1 MLTRLVLTAC
11 LACAL
16 GSAPSQVASQSCALN
31 SGDSIADAIR
41 RGCARITLDT
51 GTYTGRFTVDH
62 AVSIS
67 GASATANPS
76 AAVITANGGPVIT
89 VAAEGDLQLS
99 RVTLRGSGGEIV
111 EPGGETAEPGGET
124 AELDGETAELDG
136 ETAELDGE
144 TAELDGETA
153 ELDGETAELDGETA
167 ELDGETAELDGET
180 AEPDGETA
188 EPDGETAEPD
198 GETAEPDGETAEP
211 GDETLTSP
219 DPNPRGGCIYNSGR
233 ASLDYVLVTQ
243 CFAAHTGGA
252 VYNSV
257 AASFSA
263 VSSLFDFNR
272 ADAGSGGA
280 IASGSGATLTLQD
293 TDFSMNVAQGWGGAV
308 SSSGAADSITGGDF
322 SRNRAGGHGAA
333 VAFLSGGGPVIV
345 EGATFDSNRAGH
357 YGGAMACFDRELM
370 VRDGEVTD
378 NRAEGGGG
386 IYAARCDLTLDGF
399 RLLGNTAG
407 ETTNGH
413 GGGLMLQE
421 GSLLVT
427 DGWFE
432 GNAAGHSGGAVFAN
446 VRLASI
452 TFEDTMVRDNHAQ
465 VAGGGIC
472 VADASMVQIHG
483 SKVIFNTALQG
494 GGAYLSNG
502 SSSVKRSAFAGN
514 YAGSE
519 GGALLSSDAS
529 LVVENSTFAS
539 NVADQAGGG
548 VYLRQ
553 SVVASVRNATLYG
566 NEAGE
571 HASGLFID
579 SGAAV
584 GLSNTIVFDSG
595 TMVSDCEV
603 QGTLTVSGHNL
614 DSDGSCSS
622 DLSFDPRLEMLG
634 SGATMASDGASVD
647 DAPVDS
653 APVDSAGADD
663 AVVHEVAV
671 NGVAVNETAVNE
683 TSGIDPVTDQLA
695 FQEFMFGDPGSG
707 DAVAD
712 ESPGMRIV
720 ALALRPSTGSPVI
733 DAGDDEVCTDYDQ
746 NGTKRPQDGDGDG
759 EPECNLGAIEQ

>member
-16 GSAPSQVASQSCALN
+16 GSAPWQVASQSCALN
-31 SGDSIADAIR
+31 SGDSIAGAIR

-67 GASATANPS
+67 GASVTANPL

-111 EPGGETAEPGGET
+111 EPGGEIADPDDEAAEP
-124 AELDGETAELDG
+124 DD
-136 ETAELDGE
+136 
-144 TAELDGETA
+144 
-153 ELDGETAELDGETA
+153 
-167 ELDGETAELDGET
+167 ET
-180 AEPDGETA
+180 AEPDAETA
-188 EPDGETAEPD
+188 EPDAETAEPD
-198 GETAEPDGETAEP
+198 AETAEPDAETAEP
-211 GDETLTSP
+211 DAETAEPDAETVEPDGETVEPGDETLPPPDETLTSP

-263 VSSLFDFNR
+263 VSSLFDSNR

-308 SSSGAADSITGGDF
+308 SSSGVADSITGGDF
-322 SRNRAGGHGAA
+322 SGNRAGGHGAA

-386 IYAARCDLTLDGF
+386 IYAARCDLTLDGS

-413 GGGLMLQE
+413 GGALMLQE

-465 VAGGGIC
+465 VAGGGIR

-483 SKVIFNTALQG
+483 SKIIFNTALQG

-514 YAGSE
+514 HAGSE
-519 GGALLSSDAS
+519 GGALLSNDAS

-595 TMVSDCEV
+595 TTVGDCEV
-603 QGTLTVSGHNL
+603 RGTLTVIGHNL

-622 DLSFDPRLEMLG
+622 DLSLDPRLEMLG

-647 DAPVDS
+647 G

-663 AVVHEVAV
+663 AAVHEVAV

-683 TSGIDPVTDQLA
+683 TSVIDPVTDQPA
-695 FQEFMFGDPGSG
+695 FQEFMLEDPGSG

-720 ALALRPSTGSPVI
+720 PLALRPSIDSPVI

-746 NGTKRPQDGDGDG
+746 NGVKRPQDGDGDG
-759 EPECNLGAIEQ
+759 RPECNLGAIEQ